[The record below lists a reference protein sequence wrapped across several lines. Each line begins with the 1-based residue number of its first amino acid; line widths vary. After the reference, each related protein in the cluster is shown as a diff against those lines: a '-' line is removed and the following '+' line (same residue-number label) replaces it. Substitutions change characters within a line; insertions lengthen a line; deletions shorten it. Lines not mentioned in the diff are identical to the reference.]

1 MSDTLLGGI
10 IGALL
15 AGAFLITA
23 QLLSSRS
30 QANVARKSVQAQAD
44 MAREASQARAEMARE
59 AWERSQKA
67 LQHAQLEAACLEV
80 IRYIQQIQTATENW
94 ENGNMTSA
102 QGLAAI
108 NSAASAVLQV
118 GYSIL
123 LRRGLD
129 DPIGSLIGQVV
140 NQASEF
146 TGLYGAGGT
155 PSATV
160 AEKKAQVAV
169 VANAATA
176 VYSHMHKML
185 TADTAGN

>member
-1 MSDTLLGGI
+1 LSDSVVGGI

-15 AGAFLITA
+15 AGGFLIVG
-23 QLLSSRS
+23 QLVASAW
-30 QANVARKSVQAQAD
+30 QANISRDASAAQAAIVRD
-44 MAREASQARAEMARE
+44 TLAAQAAMARE
-59 AWERSQKA
+59 AWERSQRA
-67 LQHAQLEAACLEV
+67 QAHAQLEAACLEV

-102 QGLAAI
+102 EGLTAI
-108 NSAASAVLQV
+108 NSAAAAVLQV

-129 DPIGSLIGQVV
+129 DPIGPLIGQVV

-146 TGLYGAGGT
+146 TGLYGAGRT
-155 PSATV
+155 PPATI

-185 TADTAGN
+185 MAETAGN